1 MEQHRHN
8 TVEVSVYNMVSML
21 YEIET
26 GEVYRMSREHDIFS
40 GLGESEAGSS
50 VRENKA
56 LQDDDLAITDVSKE
70 ELVAHTY
77 ENIKVHHVE

>member
-26 GEVYRMSREHDIFS
+26 GEVYQMSRAHDIFS
-40 GLGESEAGSS
+40 GLSESSSS
-50 VRENKA
+50 VRESKA
-56 LQDDDLAITDVSKE
+56 IEDDDLAITDVSKE
-70 ELVAHTY
+70 EVVARTY
-77 ENIKVHHVE
+77 ENVKVHYVR